1 MISTDNLKKY
11 LNQKATFEAKSGVDR
26 YGNQTYA
33 SPVAIPIRRE
43 GKVKMVRNIHGEEV
57 TSMTTLFTATQV
69 IPLDKIDGYEVINVS
84 EMVNREGM
92 VIGWE
97 CYL

>member
-26 YGNQTYA
+26 YGNQSYSA
-33 SPVAIPIRRE
+33 PVGISVRRE
-43 GKVKMVRNIHGEEV
+43 GKVQLVRNIHGEQI
-57 TSMTTLFTATQV
+57 TSMTTIFTATQV
-69 IPLDKIDGYEVINVS
+69 LPLDRIDGNEVINVS
-84 EMVNREGM
+84 EMVNREGI

>member
-1 MISTDNLKKY
+1 MISTENLKKY

-26 YGNQTYA
+26 YGNQSYA
-33 SPVAIPIRRE
+33 NPVAISVRRE
-43 GKVKMVRNIHGEEV
+43 GKIRMVRNIRGEEV
-57 TSMTTLFTATQV
+57 TSTSTIFTATQV
-69 IPLDKIDGYEVINVS
+69 LPLDKLDGNEVINVS